1 MQPENKNTKKSVN
14 EKELETLKY
23 WEENKIFEKSLEN
36 PAGGAPR
43 SAYSFYDGPPF
54 ATGMPHHGTI
64 LAGTIKDIVPRY
76 KTMQGQTVRRVWGWD
91 CHGLPIEN
99 LIEKELS
106 LNSKQDIENL
116 GIEKFTDACAA
127 SVMRYDSE
135 WKSVIPRLGRWV
147 DMDHAYKTMDSTY
160 TESVWWAW
168 KQLYDKGLAYE
179 GYKIMHICPRCETPL
194 AQSEVGLEYHDIT
207 DMTVTAKFELVD
219 EPGTFVLA
227 WTTTPW
233 TLPGNTALAV
243 NKDLEYVKVKIAE
256 DENYYIV
263 SKKLSEKVF
272 AGKSILESV
281 DINVNDLLGKKYL
294 PPFNTFNKA
303 DYLNKLENSQ
313 NIWKIWHAEF
323 ITDESGTG
331 IAHEAPAFGAE
342 DMDLAKANNIPVIKH
357 VLMNG
362 HFVSEVEE
370 SVPELAGL
378 VVKKKDDSISTDIE
392 VVKWLAHNGK
402 LFSKEKI
409 VHSYPLCWR
418 CKTPLLNYATS
429 SWFVDVPKIK
439 SNLLEQNATTKWV
452 PEHMRDGRFG
462 KWLEGAREWAVS
474 RRRYW
479 GAPLPIWKSVKT
491 DEIFVAGSLE
501 DLAKKL
507 TPNNEYYV
515 MRHGESVSNTKGIL
529 DSSGDSENHLTEN
542 GKNGILLEIEN
553 IKKSGINLIV
563 TSPVLRAK
571 ETAELVSS
579 NLGGAEVIVDERLT
593 EFNLGLFDKKTVEEF
608 HQKGTRSLKSLD
620 ERVESGE
627 THREVMNR
635 VMSAWND
642 LESKYKNKKI
652 LIITHGAPGWM
663 LIAGAH
669 LMNDSQIHAEMAKDR
684 SDYWLPNAKVFNLE
698 PKVVPRDATGAIN
711 LHRPHIDKIVLKDSE
726 GNDMKLIGD
735 VFDCWF
741 ESGSMPFAQLHY
753 PFENVEIFNQNFPA
767 DFIAEGV
774 DQTRGW
780 FYSLTNV
787 GVGIFDQI
795 PFKNVIVNGH
805 VMAEDGGK
813 ISKSLKNYT
822 DPMLLVEK
830 FGADAFRYYLANSP
844 AMRGE
849 QIDFSDKGLEEVYK
863 KNIQR
868 LENVLDFYNMYKTD
882 DVKMGTS
889 SHNILDIWIL
899 NRLHE
904 VINRSVDGYEAYKL
918 DEAVSGVDVFIDDF
932 STWYLRR
939 SRERLKD
946 GDVDAMSTMKYVFT
960 EFAKCIAPVMPFL
973 AERLY
978 QDVMSTRDSVH
989 LQSYPVKKEVNQKV
1003 LDEMRNVREQV
1014 TSLLMIR
1021 QKNNMPVR
1029 QPLSM
1034 ATINKNINEKY
1045 FEVIM
1050 EEVNVKAV
1058 QIDEDCDGPEL
1069 DLSLDEN
1076 LIREGRQ
1083 RELSREIKD
1092 RRKELGLVAGD
1103 DIVLFIDTD
1112 RHDLVDDEYK
1122 REMKIRE
1129 VHVSED
1135 LIVEKAK

>member
-23 WEENKIFEKSLEN
+23 WEENKIFEKSLES

-54 ATGMPHHGTI
+54 ATGMPHHGHI
-64 LAGTIKDIVPRY
+64 LAGTIKDVIPRY

-147 DMDHAYKTMDSTY
+147 DMDNAYKTMDSTY

-219 EPGTFVLA
+219 ESGTFVLA

-243 NKDLEYVKVKIAE
+243 NKNLEYVKVKVAE

-294 PPFNTFNKA
+294 PPFNTFNKE

-362 HFVSEVEE
+362 HFVPEVEE

-515 MRHGESVSNTKGIL
+515 MRHGEAKSNVDMIIDCGMDPNNT
-529 DSSGDSENHLTEN
+529 LTEKGKAQAEDAFKNIDVDFDMVISSPYLRTIETAKYSGKNIETDDRLREFNMGVFN
-542 GKNGILLEIEN
+542 GKKVDEY
-553 IKKSGINLIV
+553 
-563 TSPVLRAK
+563 TQ
-571 ETAELVSS
+571 
-579 NLGGAEVIVDERLT
+579 NLGDVEYLRLNTRAE
-593 EFNLGLFDKKTVEEF
+593 G
-608 HQKGTRSLKSLD
+608 
-620 ERVESGE
+620 GE
-627 THREVMNR
+627 THREMMNR
-635 VMSAWND
+635 CMSLIED
-642 LESKYKNKKI
+642 LESKYFGKKI
-652 LIITHGAPGWM
+652 LFVTHGGPMRM
-663 LIAGAH
+663 LIA
-669 LMNDSQIHAEMAKDR
+669 SAELITEEGLVEDEIKH
-684 SDYWLPNAKVFNLE
+684 NAKLYPRNAELR
-698 PKVVPRDATGAIN
+698 KVNYKKVPRDATGAIN

-753 PFENVEIFNQNFPA
+753 PFENVEVFNQNFPA

-780 FYSLTNV
+780 FYSLLNV
-787 GVGIFDQI
+787 GVGLFDKT
-795 PFKNVIVNGH
+795 PFKHVIVNGH
-805 VMAEDGGK
+805 VLAKGGEK
-813 ISKSLKNYT
+813 LSKSLKNYT
-822 DPMLLVEK
+822 DPMILVEK
-830 FGADAFRYYLANSP
+830 FGADAMRYALVNSP

-849 QIDFSDKGLEEVYK
+849 AVEFPDTLPEEAYK

-868 LENVLDFYNMYKTD
+868 LENVLDFYNMYKKGEVVAHTD
-882 DVKMGTS
+882 SNNV
-889 SHNILDIWIL
+889 LDRWIIE
-899 NRLHE
+899 RLHE

-946 GDVDAMSTMKYVFT
+946 GDVDAMSTMKYVFV

-978 QDVMSTRDSVH
+978 QDVMGTTDSVH

-1003 LDEMRNVREQV
+1003 LDEMRDVREQV

-1069 DLSLDEN
+1069 DLSLDEH

-1103 DIVLFIDTD
+1103 EIVLFIDTD

-1135 LIVEKAK
+1135 LIVEKAN

>member
-1 MQPENKNTKKSVN
+1 MQPENKNIKKSVN

-54 ATGMPHHGTI
+54 ATGMPHHGHI
-64 LAGTIKDIVPRY
+64 LAGTIKDVMPRY

-147 DMDHAYKTMDSTY
+147 DMDNAYKTMDSTY

-243 NKDLEYVKVKIAE
+243 NKNLEYVKVKIAE

-294 PPFNTFNKA
+294 PPFNTFNKE

-515 MRHGESVSNTKGIL
+515 MRHGEAKSNVDMIIDCGMDPNNT
-529 DSSGDSENHLTEN
+529 LTEKGKAQAEDAFKNIDVDFDMVISSPYLRTIETAKHSGKNIETDDRLREFNMGVFN
-542 GKNGILLEIEN
+542 GKKVDEYIQ
-553 IKKSGINLIV
+553 
-563 TSPVLRAK
+563 
-571 ETAELVSS
+571 
-579 NLGGAEVIVDERLT
+579 NLGDVEYLRLNTRAE
-593 EFNLGLFDKKTVEEF
+593 G
-608 HQKGTRSLKSLD
+608 
-620 ERVESGE
+620 GE
-627 THREVMNR
+627 THREMMNR
-635 VMSAWND
+635 CMSLIED
-642 LESKYKNKKI
+642 LESKYFGKKI
-652 LIITHGAPGWM
+652 LFVTHGGPMRM
-663 LIAGAH
+663 LIA
-669 LMNDSQIHAEMAKDR
+669 SAELITEEGLVEDEIKH
-684 SDYWLPNAKVFNLE
+684 NAKLYPRNAELR
-698 PKVVPRDATGAIN
+698 KVNYKKVPRDATGAIN

-753 PFENVEIFNQNFPA
+753 PFENVEVFNQNFPA

-780 FYSLTNV
+780 FYSLLNV
-787 GVGIFDQI
+787 GVGLFDKT
-795 PFKNVIVNGH
+795 PFKHVIVNGH
-805 VMAEDGGK
+805 VLAKGGEK
-813 ISKSLKNYT
+813 LSKSLKNYT
-822 DPMLLVEK
+822 DPMILVEK
-830 FGADAFRYYLANSP
+830 FGADAMRYALVNSP

-849 QIDFSDKGLEEVYK
+849 AVEFPDTLPEEAYK

-868 LENVLDFYNMYKTD
+868 LENVLDFYNMYKKGEVVTHTD
-882 DVKMGTS
+882 SNNV
-889 SHNILDIWIL
+889 LDRWIIE
-899 NRLHE
+899 RLHE

-946 GDVDAMSTMKYVFT
+946 GDVDAMSTMKYVFV

-1003 LDEMRNVREQV
+1003 LDEMRDVREQV

>member
-1 MQPENKNTKKSVN
+1 MQPENKNIKKSVN

-54 ATGMPHHGTI
+54 ATGMPHHGHI
-64 LAGTIKDIVPRY
+64 LAGTIKDVMPRY
-76 KTMQGQTVRRVWGWD
+76 KTMQGQAVRRVWGWD

-147 DMDHAYKTMDSTY
+147 DMDNAYKTMDSTY

-219 EPGTFVLA
+219 ESGTFVLA

-243 NKDLEYVKVKIAE
+243 NKNLEYVKVKIAE

-294 PPFNTFNKA
+294 PPFNTFNKE

-362 HFVSEVEE
+362 HFVPEVEE

-515 MRHGESVSNTKGIL
+515 MRHGEAKSNVDMIIDCGMDPNNT
-529 DSSGDSENHLTEN
+529 LTEKGKAQAEDAFKNIDVDFDMVISSPYLRTIETAKYSGKNIETDDRLREFNMGVFN
-542 GKNGILLEIEN
+542 GKKVDEYIQ
-553 IKKSGINLIV
+553 
-563 TSPVLRAK
+563 
-571 ETAELVSS
+571 
-579 NLGGAEVIVDERLT
+579 NLGDVEYLRLNTRAE
-593 EFNLGLFDKKTVEEF
+593 G
-608 HQKGTRSLKSLD
+608 
-620 ERVESGE
+620 GE
-627 THREVMNR
+627 THREMMNR
-635 VMSAWND
+635 CMSLIED
-642 LESKYKNKKI
+642 LESKYFGKKI
-652 LIITHGAPGWM
+652 LFVTHGGPMRM
-663 LIAGAH
+663 LIA
-669 LMNDSQIHAEMAKDR
+669 SAELITEEGLVEDEIKH
-684 SDYWLPNAKVFNLE
+684 NAKLYPRNAELR
-698 PKVVPRDATGAIN
+698 KVNYKKVPRDATGAIN

-753 PFENVEIFNQNFPA
+753 PFENVEVFNQNFPA

-780 FYSLTNV
+780 FYSLLNV
-787 GVGIFDQI
+787 GVGLFDKT
-795 PFKNVIVNGH
+795 PFKHVIVNGH
-805 VMAEDGGK
+805 VLAKGGEK
-813 ISKSLKNYT
+813 LSKSLKNYT
-822 DPMLLVEK
+822 DPMILVEK
-830 FGADAFRYYLANSP
+830 FGADAMRYALVNSP

-849 QIDFSDKGLEEVYK
+849 AVEFPDTLPEEAYK

-868 LENVLDFYNMYKTD
+868 LENVLDFYNMYKKGEVVAHTD
-882 DVKMGTS
+882 SNNV
-889 SHNILDIWIL
+889 LDRWIIE
-899 NRLHE
+899 RLHE

-946 GDVDAMSTMKYVFT
+946 GDVDAMSTMKYVFV

-978 QDVMSTRDSVH
+978 QDVMGTTDSVH

-1003 LDEMRNVREQV
+1003 LDEMRDVREQV

-1069 DLSLDEN
+1069 DLSLDEH

>member
-1 MQPENKNTKKSVN
+1 MQPENKNIKKSVN

-54 ATGMPHHGTI
+54 ATGMPHHGHI
-64 LAGTIKDIVPRY
+64 LAGTIKDVMPRY

-147 DMDHAYKTMDSTY
+147 DMDNAYKTMDSTY

-243 NKDLEYVKVKIAE
+243 NKNLEYVKVKIAE

-294 PPFNTFNKA
+294 PPFNTFNKE

-491 DEIFVAGSLE
+491 DEIFVAGSLK

-515 MRHGESVSNTKGIL
+515 MRHGEAKSNVDMIIDCGMDPNNT
-529 DSSGDSENHLTEN
+529 LTEKGKAQAEDAFKN
-542 GKNGILLEIEN
+542 IGVDFDMVISSPYLRTLDTAKYAGKNIEI
-553 IKKSGINLIV
+553 
-563 TSPVLRAK
+563 
-571 ETAELVSS
+571 
-579 NLGGAEVIVDERLT
+579 DERLR
-593 EFNLGLFDKKTVEEF
+593 EFNMGVYDKKRVDEYM
-608 HQKGTRSLKSLD
+608 KSLG
-620 ERVESGE
+620 ETEYLKLKTRVEGGE
-627 THREVMNR
+627 THQEMMNR
-635 VMSAWND
+635 GMLVIED
-642 LESKYKNKKI
+642 LEKKYQNKKI
-652 LIITHGAPGWM
+652 LLVTHGGPMRMIIVGAE
-663 LIAGAH
+663 LITEEDLIKDELAYDTK
-669 LMNDSQIHAEMAKDR
+669 LYPRNAEIRKLN
-684 SDYWLPNAKVFNLE
+684 YK
-698 PKVVPRDATGAIN
+698 KVPRDDTGAIN
-711 LHRPHIDKIVLKDSE
+711 LHRPHIDKIVLKDSG

-753 PFENVEIFNQNFPA
+753 PFENVEVFNQNFPA

-780 FYSLTNV
+780 FYSLLNV
-787 GVGIFDQI
+787 GVGLFDKT
-795 PFKNVIVNGH
+795 PFKHVIVNGH
-805 VMAEDGGK
+805 VLAKGGEK
-813 ISKSLKNYT
+813 LSKSLKNYT
-822 DPMLLVEK
+822 DPMILVEK
-830 FGADAFRYYLANSP
+830 FGADAMRYALVNSP

-849 QIDFSDKGLEEVYK
+849 AVEFPDTLPEEAYK

-868 LENVLDFYNMYKTD
+868 LENVLDFYNMYKKGEVVAHTD
-882 DVKMGTS
+882 SNNV
-889 SHNILDIWIL
+889 LDRWVIE
-899 NRLHE
+899 RLHE

-946 GDVDAMSTMKYVFT
+946 GDVDAMSTMKYVFV

-989 LQSYPVKKEVNQKV
+989 LQSYPEKRDVNQKV
-1003 LDEMRNVREQV
+1003 LDEMRDVREQV

-1112 RHDLVDDEYK
+1112 RHDLVDDEYR
-1122 REMKIRE
+1122 REMKICE